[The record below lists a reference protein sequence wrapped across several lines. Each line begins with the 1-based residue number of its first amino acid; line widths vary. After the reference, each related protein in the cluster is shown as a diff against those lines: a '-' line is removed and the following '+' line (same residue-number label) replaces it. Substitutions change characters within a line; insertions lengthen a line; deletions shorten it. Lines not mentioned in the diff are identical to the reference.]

1 MPKKKTRKAAAKRFK
16 LSAGGK
22 LSFRKPGRGHLLS
35 AKSRK
40 TKRHMRKGGSVPA
53 TDLRRIKRLLES

>member
-1 MPKKKTRKAAAKRFK
+1 MGKKKTSKTAAKRLK

-22 LSFRKPGRGHLLS
+22 ISFRKPGRGHLLS

-40 TKRHMRKGGSVPA
+40 QKRHMRKGGSIPA
-53 TDLRRIKRLLES
+53 TDLRRMKRLLV